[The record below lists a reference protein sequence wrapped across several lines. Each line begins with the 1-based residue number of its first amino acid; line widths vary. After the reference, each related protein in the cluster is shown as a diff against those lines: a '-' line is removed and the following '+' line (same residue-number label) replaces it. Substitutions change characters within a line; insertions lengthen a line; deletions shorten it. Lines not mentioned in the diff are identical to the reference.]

1 MGKKC
6 MWSLCAYVF
15 ISCHNQK
22 IIDLAS
28 CLNHATNILL
38 ILILR
43 WTLLI
48 NVCDCVFAKKE
59 IAISVLDNML

>member
-6 MWSLCAYVF
+6 MWPLCAYVF

-59 IAISVLDNML
+59 IAIDVLENML

>member
-22 IIDLAS
+22 IIDLVS

-38 ILILR
+38 ILLILR

-48 NVCDCVFAKKE
+48 NVSDCVSAKKK
-59 IAISVLDNML
+59 IAN